1 MKQGFYHGWHQFSID
16 SDADEAYEAHD
27 LLWWYIM
34 IYIYKYY
41 ELLWHILIHWNPLKS
56 LSCFRKSQS
65 ESNLGFRWV
74 RSTTVNCP
82 DAEPGRR
89 SRRGFRS
96 LPRRLATVRTGEPYP
111 GAQWFPGGVE
121 HPDWFVD
128 QKYILYEFPIIIYRE
143 NSVLILNPIIYLFH
157 LFSLWVSISS
167 PLNKSTIN
175 VKWLGAWPTAS
186 GFSGPLSGDKTQL
199 PKGGRATRALENL
212 DHVARLS
219 SCLRSCLQRNPG
231 HRAGFGLGSM
241 YTYP

>member
-1 MKQGFYHGWHQFSID
+1 MDVPQFSID
-16 SDADEAYEAHD
+16 SDADEAYEAHEF
-27 LLWWYIM
+27 LWWYIM
-34 IYIYKYY
+34 VYIYIYIYY
-41 ELLWHILIHWNPLKS
+41 SILWHILIHWNPLKS

-82 DAEPGRR
+82 DAEPGKAIKAWLSKFAKTFGDCPNWRTR
-89 SRRGFRS
+89 SCF
-96 LPRRLATVRTGEPYP
+96 
-111 GAQWFPGGVE
+111 AQWFPGGVE

-128 QKYILYEFPIIIYRE
+128 QKYILYEFPIIIYIYIE
-143 NSVLILNPIIYLFH
+143 NSVLILNPIISLFH

-231 HRAGFGLGSM
+231 HRAGFGPGSM

>member
-1 MKQGFYHGWHQFSID
+1 MTYSH
-16 SDADEAYEAHD
+16 
-27 LLWWYIM
+27 
-34 IYIYKYY
+34 
-41 ELLWHILIHWNPLKS
+41 PLKS
-56 LSCFRKSQS
+56 IEIAELFSQIPVRV
-65 ESNLGFRWV
+65 ESGFQMGP
-74 RSTTVNCP
+74 VNY
-82 DAEPGRR
+82 GQ
-89 SRRGFRS
+89 
-96 LPRRLATVRTGEPYP
+96 LPRRRARQAIKAWLSKFAKTFGDCPNWRTISWSPVVSR
-111 GAQWFPGGVE
+111 WRWTSRLICWSKI
-121 HPDWFVD
+121 HPIWISNN
-128 QKYILYEFPIIIYRE
+128 YIYIE
-143 NSVLILNPIIYLFH
+143 NSVLILNPIISLFH

-231 HRAGFGLGSM
+231 HRAGFGPGSM